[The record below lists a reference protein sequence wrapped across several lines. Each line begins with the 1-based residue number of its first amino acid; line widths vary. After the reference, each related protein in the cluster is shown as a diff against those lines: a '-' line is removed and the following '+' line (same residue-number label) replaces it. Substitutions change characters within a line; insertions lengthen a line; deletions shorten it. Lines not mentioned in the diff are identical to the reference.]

1 MDAGDVA
8 VAVSEG
14 NATRCKILPVAGSRT
29 TSSRVNPA
37 VTSSL
42 PFGLNAS
49 ALSRMPGSSTCVPA
63 GVTIWLTGVMSES
76 PLRPTGAVVESNSP
90 AKIFAAKNPADA
102 SAARRLKHF
111 RFIPVMMK

>member
-8 VAVSEG
+8 VAVSDG
-14 NATRCKILPVAGSRT
+14 NATRCKIVPVAGSRT

-37 VTSSL
+37 VTSNL
-42 PFGLNAS
+42 PLGLNAS
-49 ALSRMPGSSTCVPA
+49 AFGLMPGSWTCVPA

-90 AKIFAAKNPADA
+90 ARTDAPNNPDVA
-102 SAARRLKHF
+102 SAARRLNHLD
-111 RFIPVMMK
+111 FIPR